1 MWYTRDRFR
10 VERATALAI
19 LCAVQQGIS
28 AASLPARDEEPD
40 MTSFDLV
47 SAAAVL
53 AMVGGLAAVLWEVLT
68 KDPRSL
74 LEMMDDSRRFAEAP
88 VAAPAPPPEA
98 SARTGERRVGQECVS
113 TCRSR

>member
-1 MWYTRDRFR
+1 
-10 VERATALAI
+10 
-19 LCAVQQGIS
+19 
-28 AASLPARDEEPD
+28 

-68 KDPRSL
+68 QDPRSL

-88 VAAPAPPPEA
+88 VAAPAHQPEA
-98 SARTGERRVGQECVS
+98 SAS
-113 TCRSR
+113 TAAAATPEHPRLAACARGPARPPRSRGGIGRRPGGARGWKYVG

>member
-10 VERATALAI
+10 VEKATALAI
-19 LCAVQQGIS
+19 LCAVQHGIS

-74 LEMMDDSRRFAEAP
+74 LEMLDDSRRFAAAP
-88 VAAPAPPPEA
+88 VAAPAPHPEA
-98 SARTGERRVGQECVS
+98 SAPTA
-113 TCRSR
+113 RSDKPQAQKSG

>member
-1 MWYTRDRFR
+1 
-10 VERATALAI
+10 
-19 LCAVQQGIS
+19 
-28 AASLPARDEEPD
+28 

-88 VAAPAPPPEA
+88 VAAPAHQPEA
-98 SARTGERRVGQECVS
+98 SASTAAAAKPEHSRLAARSAERRGGKEGYS
-113 TCRSR
+113 TCNYRLSPDP